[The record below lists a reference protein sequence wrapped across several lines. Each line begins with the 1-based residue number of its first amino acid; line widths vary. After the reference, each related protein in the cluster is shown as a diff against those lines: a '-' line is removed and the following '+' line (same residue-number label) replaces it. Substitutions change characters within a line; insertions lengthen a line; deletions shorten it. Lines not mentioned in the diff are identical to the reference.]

1 METTMLQSLKPW
13 GRVAVVAGVTLLSA
27 CGMENRQMA
36 SSSPPPPAT
45 AQASVYQVVFDPG
58 SYSINLAGQRAIE
71 DVSSVVTGNKK
82 ALVTIV
88 GRSDA
93 TGSADYNM
101 QLSKKRAAAVRDALV
116 ATGKIDPTH
125 IDTAWT
131 GEERQDVGT
140 YNGVPESGNRVVD
153 IYIR

>member
-1 METTMLQSLKPW
+1 M
-13 GRVAVVAGVTLLSA
+13 
-27 CGMENRQMA
+27 
-36 SSSPPPPAT
+36 
-45 AQASVYQVVFDPG
+45 YQVVFDIG
-58 SYSINLAGQRAIE
+58 SDSINSAGQRAIE
-71 DVSSVVTGNKK
+71 DVSSVVDGNKT

-93 TGSADYNM
+93 TGGADYNM
-101 QLSKKRAAAVRDALV
+101 QLSKKRAEAVRDALI

-125 IDTAWT
+125 INTAWT

-140 YNGVPESGNRVVD
+140 YNGVSAAGNRVVD

>member
-1 METTMLQSLKPW
+1 MSRSLKPW
-13 GRVAVVAGVTLLSA
+13 GHFAAAAGIMLLSA

-45 AQASVYQVVFDPG
+45 AQASVYQVVFDSG
-58 SYSINLAGQRAIE
+58 SDSINLAGQRAVE
-71 DVSSVVTGNKK
+71 DVSSVVDGNKA

-93 TGSADYNM
+93 SGGVDYNM
-101 QLSKKRAAAVRDALV
+101 QLSRKRAEAVRDALI

-125 IDTAWT
+125 IHTAWT

-140 YNGVPESGNRVVD
+140 YNGVSESGNRVVD

>member
-1 METTMLQSLKPW
+1 MLQCLKPW
-13 GRVAVVAGVTLLSA
+13 GRLAAVAAVTLLAA

-36 SSSPPPPAT
+36 SSSPPPRAT
-45 AQASVYQVVFDPG
+45 AQASVYQVVFDSG
-58 SYSINLAGQRAIE
+58 SDSINLAGQRAIE
-71 DVSSVVTGNKK
+71 DVSSVVDGNKT

-93 TGSADYNM
+93 TGGADYNL
-101 QLSKKRAAAVRDALV
+101 QLSKKRAEAVRDALI

-125 IDTAWT
+125 INTAWT

-140 YNGVPESGNRVVD
+140 YNGVSESGNRVVD

>member
-1 METTMLQSLKPW
+1 MFQSAKSWRRL
-13 GRVAVVAGVTLLSA
+13 AVVAAVTLLTA

-36 SSSPPPPAT
+36 SSAPPPGAT
-45 AQASVYQVVFDPG
+45 AEASVYQVVFDSG
-58 SYSINLAGQRAIE
+58 SDSINLAGQRAIE
-71 DVSSVVTGNKK
+71 DVSSVVDGNKT

-93 TGSADYNM
+93 TGGADYNL
-101 QLSKKRAAAVRDALV
+101 QLSKKRAEAVRDALI

-125 IDTAWT
+125 INTAWT

-140 YNGVPESGNRVVD
+140 YNGVSESGNRVVD

>member
-1 METTMLQSLKPW
+1 MSRTLKPW
-13 GRVAVVAGVTLLSA
+13 GRSAMAAGIMLLSA
-27 CGMENRQMA
+27 CGMENRQLA

-45 AQASVYQVVFDPG
+45 AQASVYQVMFDSG
-58 SYSINLAGQRAIE
+58 SDSINLAGQRAIE
-71 DVSSVVTGNKK
+71 DVSSVVDGNKA

-93 TGSADYNM
+93 AGGADYNM
-101 QLSKKRAAAVRDALV
+101 QLSRKRAEAVRNALI

-125 IDTAWT
+125 INTAWT

-140 YNGVPESGNRVVD
+140 YNGVSESGNRVVD

>member
-1 METTMLQSLKPW
+1 MFQSLKPW
-13 GRVAVVAGVTLLSA
+13 GRLAAVAGVTLLSA
-27 CGMENRQMA
+27 CAMENRQVA

-45 AQASVYQVVFDPG
+45 AQASVYQVVFDSG
-58 SYSINLAGQRAIE
+58 SDSINLAGQRAIE
-71 DVSSVVTGNKK
+71 DVSSVVDGNKT

-93 TGSADYNM
+93 TGGADYNL
-101 QLSKKRAAAVRDALV
+101 QLSKKRAEAVRDALI

-125 IDTAWT
+125 INTAWT

-140 YNGVPESGNRVVD
+140 YNGVSESGNRVVD

>member
-1 METTMLQSLKPW
+1 
-13 GRVAVVAGVTLLSA
+13 
-27 CGMENRQMA
+27 MA

-45 AQASVYQVVFDPG
+45 AHASLYQVVFDTG
-58 SYSINLAGQRAIE
+58 SDSINPAGQRAIE
-71 DVSSVVTGNKK
+71 DVSNVVDGNKT

-93 TGSADYNM
+93 TGGADYNM
-101 QLSKKRAAAVRDALV
+101 QLSKKRAEAVRDALI

-125 IDTAWT
+125 INTAWT

-140 YNGVPESGNRVVD
+140 YNGVSASGNRVVD

>member
-1 METTMLQSLKPW
+1 MFLFSKPW
-13 GRVAVVAGVTLLSA
+13 GRIAAVAGVALLSA
-27 CGMENRQMA
+27 CAAEKHQMV
-36 SSSPPPPAT
+36 SSSPPPAAT
-45 AQASVYQVVFDPG
+45 ANASVYQVVFDPG

-71 DVSSVVTGNKK
+71 DVSSVVDGNKK

-88 GRSDA
+88 GRTDA
-93 TGSADYNM
+93 TGSADENM

-125 IDTAWT
+125 VETAWT

-140 YNGVPESGNRVVD
+140 YNGVPTAGNRVVD
-153 IYIR
+153 MYIH